1 MQITDMYGERF
12 HLNPNNVEVAYRTAE
27 GEYVVDLSNGETL
40 YLTESSYKR
49 VVAWMLR
56 QYE

>member
-12 HLNPNNVEVAYRTAE
+12 HLNPSNVVVAYKTAE
-27 GEYVVDLSNGETL
+27 GEGAIDLSHGETM
-40 YLTESSYKR
+40 YLTENSYKR

-56 QYE
+56 QHE

>member
-1 MQITDMYGERF
+1 MQVTDMYGQRF
-12 HLNPNNVEVAYRTAE
+12 HLNPNNVVVAYRTTE
-27 GEYVVDLSNGETL
+27 GEGAIDLSNGETL
-40 YLTESSYKR
+40 YVTKNSYEM